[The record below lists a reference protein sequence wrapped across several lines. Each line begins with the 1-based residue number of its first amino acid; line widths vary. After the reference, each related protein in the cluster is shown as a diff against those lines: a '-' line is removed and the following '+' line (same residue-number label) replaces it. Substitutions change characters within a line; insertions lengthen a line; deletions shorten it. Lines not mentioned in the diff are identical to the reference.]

1 MNLNKRFY
9 RCKNCGKKFSEISDD
24 DKKCENCGSD
34 KFELIRLIQSDNAGE
49 IEIKKD
55 IG

>member
-1 MNLNKRFY
+1 MKTNKKFY
-9 RCKNCGKKFSEISDD
+9 RCKNCGKKFSEIKD
-24 DKKCENCGSD
+24 DKKCENCGSN

-49 IEIKKD
+49 TEIRKD

>member
-1 MNLNKRFY
+1 MKFNKRFY
-9 RCKNCGKKFSEISDD
+9 RRKNCGKEFSEISD

-49 IEIKKD
+49 IEIRKD